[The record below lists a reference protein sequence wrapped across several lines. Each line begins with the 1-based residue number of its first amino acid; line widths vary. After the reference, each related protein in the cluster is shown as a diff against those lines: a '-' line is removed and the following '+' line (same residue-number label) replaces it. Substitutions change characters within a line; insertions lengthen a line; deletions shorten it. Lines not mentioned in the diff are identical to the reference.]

1 VNRRSFFQA
10 ATAGAAAGAA
20 VAGVSESASPTPQL
34 SLVEEWFRDLP
45 RETQMLMC
53 AVMVYSR
60 HRNDGLPMA
69 DAAKRAG
76 LSLGDALEIEDIF
89 L

>member
-1 VNRRSFFQA
+1 MF
-10 ATAGAAAGAA
+10 
-20 VAGVSESASPTPQL
+20 
-34 SLVEEWFRDLP
+34 
-45 RETQMLMC
+45 MC